1 MTSAD
6 SRRVDQSFLANAM
19 ASFLQIGA
27 LLVLLIWCFN
37 IIRPFFGIV
46 VWAIIIAVAIY
57 PLHVSLTQKLG
68 GREKVSSVLL
78 VLLGLAIILV
88 PTWILGESTL
98 GSLKVLAGDLKEAR
112 EKRLLLAK
120 RGDRD
125 SKVSRAQIAIDAQLQ
140 ARDYSQAWQLRRQC
154 L

>member
-6 SRRVDQSFLANAM
+6 SRRVDQTFLANAM

-37 IIRPFFGIV
+37 IVRPFIGIV
-46 VWAIIIAVAIY
+46 VWAVIIAVAIY
-57 PLHVSLTQKLG
+57 PLHVTLTGRLG
-68 GREKVSSVLL
+68 GREKMSAILL

-98 GSLKVLAGDLKEAR
+98 GSLKVLAGDLK
-112 EKRLLLAK
+112 
-120 RGDRD
+120 
-125 SKVSRAQIAIDAQLQ
+125 
-140 ARDYSQAWQLRRQC
+140 
-154 L
+154 